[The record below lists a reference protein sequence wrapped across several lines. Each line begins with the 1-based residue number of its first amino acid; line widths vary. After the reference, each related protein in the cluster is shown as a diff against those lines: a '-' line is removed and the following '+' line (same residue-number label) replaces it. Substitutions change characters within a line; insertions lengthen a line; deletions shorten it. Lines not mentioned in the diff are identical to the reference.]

1 MNLTDEFKKIS
12 GAMKIIEKEEEKEI
26 YSYDLGDIPPV
37 MTGTLFDTM
46 PYFIVQPE
54 SEDDVKKVFRFAN
67 ERNIPV
73 IARGAASWGLGGVIP
88 AKSGIVVDMS
98 PLRKI
103 IALDVKNK
111 TVTLQAGARWSD
123 VDVTVKK
130 EGLSLMTYPS
140 SKFSTVAGWIATGGW
155 GINNFR
161 YGHVSKQVEGIKV
174 ITPSGEIKTLKHDDP
189 EFKYFISTEGQF
201 GIIFEVTLKLRE
213 NPKESYIHLLYFEN
227 NEKAFEFIKKLI
239 ENRETSNPVN
249 GFNPNVLRFLDETH
263 LRDANEVLHAKVFE
277 ESPAVLIE
285 LKSRGDEQKVL
296 GFISKQEGIKE
307 APHYV
312 ANYLWNER
320 LFGMK
325 TKRLGPTILASE
337 ITIPISKSA
346 EFIKKAKN
354 IGKNFGV
361 DVGIDS
367 YVIDNENALILP
379 NFLCDSRKLKY
390 FVNLPLVAMLT
401 RLGVSMGAK
410 PYGLGIWN
418 SPFIKSVFN
427 PKEISELQDYK
438 KKVDPKGIM
447 NPGKFFGVKS
457 KWLGIPSI
465 AFNPVV
471 FNPAMNIMI
480 IFSPVIG
487 RIATLLFG
495 RDKKID
501 ALDIELSTHACAKCG
516 NCIAVCPAYLITG
529 NEAVTAK
536 GKVALAKK
544 LAEGKSITKEEA
556 DNAFL
561 CMHCKA
567 CEDVCQTNLELMR
580 LWNVMEKNLEE
591 KFGRPEDKIIE
602 FLKKIDES
610 KEYWEMVERNS

>member
-1 MNLTDEFKKIS
+1 
-12 GAMKIIEKEEEKEI
+12 
-26 YSYDLGDIPPV
+26 
-37 MTGTLFDTM
+37 M
-46 PYFIVQPE
+46 PYFVVQPE

-88 AKSGIVVDMS
+88 AKSGIVIDMS

-111 TVTLQAGARWSD
+111 TVTVQAGARWSD

-130 EGLSLMTYPS
+130 EGLALMTYPS

-161 YGHVSKQVEGIKV
+161 YGHISKQVEGIKV
-174 ITPSGEIKTLKHDDP
+174 ITPAGEVKTLKHDDP

-227 NEKAFEFIKKLI
+227 NEKAFEFIEKLI
-239 ENRETSNPVN
+239 ENRGASNPVN
-249 GFNPNVLRFLDETH
+249 GFNPNMLRFLDGTH
-263 LRDANEVLHAKVFE
+263 LQDTNEVLHAKVFE

-285 LKSRGDEQKVL
+285 LKSRGDEQKIL
-296 GFISKQEGIKE
+296 SFISKQEGIKE

-337 ITIPISKSA
+337 ITIPINKSA

-367 YVIDNENALILP
+367 YVIDNENALIMP

-427 PKEISELQDYK
+427 PKEISELRDYK

-465 AFNPVV
+465 AFKPVV

-544 LAEGKSITKEEA
+544 LAEGKNITKEEA

-580 LWNVMEKNLEE
+580 LWDAVEKNLEG

>member
-1 MNLTDEFKKIS
+1 
-12 GAMKIIEKEEEKEI
+12 
-26 YSYDLGDIPPV
+26 
-37 MTGTLFDTM
+37 
-46 PYFIVQPE
+46 
-54 SEDDVKKVFRFAN
+54 
-67 ERNIPV
+67 
-73 IARGAASWGLGGVIP
+73 
-88 AKSGIVVDMS
+88 
-98 PLRKI
+98 
-103 IALDVKNK
+103 
-111 TVTLQAGARWSD
+111 
-123 VDVTVKK
+123 
-130 EGLSLMTYPS
+130 MTYPS

>member
-1 MNLTDEFKKIS
+1 
-12 GAMKIIEKEEEKEI
+12 
-26 YSYDLGDIPPV
+26 
-37 MTGTLFDTM
+37 
-46 PYFIVQPE
+46 
-54 SEDDVKKVFRFAN
+54 
-67 ERNIPV
+67 
-73 IARGAASWGLGGVIP
+73 
-88 AKSGIVVDMS
+88 
-98 PLRKI
+98 
-103 IALDVKNK
+103 
-111 TVTLQAGARWSD
+111 
-123 VDVTVKK
+123 
-130 EGLSLMTYPS
+130 
-140 SKFSTVAGWIATGGW
+140 
-155 GINNFR
+155 
-161 YGHVSKQVEGIKV
+161 
-174 ITPSGEIKTLKHDDP
+174 
-189 EFKYFISTEGQF
+189 
-201 GIIFEVTLKLRE
+201 
-213 NPKESYIHLLYFEN
+213 
-227 NEKAFEFIKKLI
+227 
-239 ENRETSNPVN
+239 
-249 GFNPNVLRFLDETH
+249 
-263 LRDANEVLHAKVFE
+263 
-277 ESPAVLIE
+277 
-285 LKSRGDEQKVL
+285 
-296 GFISKQEGIKE
+296 
-307 APHYV
+307 
-312 ANYLWNER
+312 

-367 YVIDNENALILP
+367 YVIDNENALIMP